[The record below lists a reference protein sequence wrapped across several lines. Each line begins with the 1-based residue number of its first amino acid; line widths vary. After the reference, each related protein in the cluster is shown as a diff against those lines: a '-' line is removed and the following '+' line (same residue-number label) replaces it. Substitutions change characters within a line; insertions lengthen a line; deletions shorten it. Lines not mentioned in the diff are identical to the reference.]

1 MNKLKQKATVVLVII
16 CTVLVSCRERSR
28 PMLAK
33 EISSINL
40 KTGDVVL
47 CGPEDKSVGRVSFII
62 SGDDSAARQFN
73 FGIALLH
80 SFEYD
85 EAEKVFAQII
95 NRDPHCAMAYW
106 GVAMCNYHPLWTPP
120 EVPELT
126 KGNRALEIAKS
137 IEPKTTRESDYINA
151 LSAYYSNWEK
161 ADHRTRCN
169 QYESAMKTLYEKYP
183 NDKEAAIFYAL
194 SLDAAADPADKM
206 YTKQKRAGQILNGL
220 YPNAPY
226 HPGIVHYIIHTY
238 DVPELAELALP
249 AAQKYAS
256 IAPSSAHAQ
265 HMPSHIF
272 TRLGYWDDCITS
284 NLASIAA
291 AKCYAE
297 SAGMHGPW
305 DEELHSM
312 DYVVYA
318 YLQKRD
324 LKHAKEQLDYLNT
337 FNQVSSPNMKG
348 AYTFAAIP
356 VRYVLENRLWKEASQ
371 LTITPAGFPMQQFPW
386 QRGII
391 HFARLLGF
399 VHINKPDSAK
409 KELATLNQLRNDLLA
424 KKETYKANQLD
435 IQIKASE
442 GWIYLKE
449 GNQAAALE
457 RMTMAADMEDKTE
470 KHPVTPGEVLPAREL
485 LGDMYMELNQSEK
498 ALEAYQADLEKHPN
512 RYNGLNGAVQAS
524 THCGKKDLADFY
536 SKQLAVVTAPRK
548 TVSQQQ

>member
-1 MNKLKQKATVVLVII
+1 
-16 CTVLVSCRERSR
+16 
-28 PMLAK
+28 MLAK

-47 CGPEDKSVGRVSFII
+47 CGPEDQGVGRVSFII
-62 SGDDSAARQFN
+62 SGDESIKKQFN
-73 FGIALLH
+73 FAIALLH

-85 EAEKVFAQII
+85 EAEKAFAQII
-95 NRDPHCAMAYW
+95 KRDPHCAMAYW

-120 EVPELT
+120 EAPELT
-126 KGNRALEIAKS
+126 KGSRALEIAKS
-137 IEPKTTRESDYINA
+137 IEPKTTRETDYINA
-151 LSAYYSNWEK
+151 LSAYYTNWEK
-161 ADHRTRCN
+161 ADHRTRCLR
-169 QYESAMKTLYEKYP
+169 YEEAMKALAEKHP

-194 SLDAAADPADKM
+194 ALDAAADPTDKM
-206 YTKQKRAGQILNGL
+206 YTKQKKAGQILNGL
-220 YPNAPY
+220 YAKAPN

-249 AAQKYAS
+249 AAQEYAS
-256 IAPSSAHAQ
+256 VAPSSAHAQ

-272 TRLGYWDDCITS
+272 TRLGYWDDCIQS

-297 SAGMHGPW
+297 SAGIRGPW

-312 DYVVYA
+312 DYLVYA
-318 YLQKRD
+318 YLQKKD
-324 LKHAKEQLDYLNT
+324 LKRAKEQWDYLNT
-337 FNQVSSPNMKG
+337 FSEVPVPNLKG

-356 VRYVLENRLWKEASQ
+356 VRYVLENRLWKEAIR
-371 LTITPAGFPMQQFPW
+371 LTTTPAGFPMQTFPW

-399 VHINKPDSAK
+399 AHLNQLDSAK
-409 KELATLNQLRNDLLA
+409 KELAILNELRNDLLA
-424 KKETYKANQLD
+424 KKETYKANQVD

-442 GWIYLKE
+442 GWIFWKE
-449 GNQAAALE
+449 GNPTAALE
-457 RMTMAADMEDKTE
+457 RMGLAAEMEDKTE

-485 LGDMYMELNQSEK
+485 LGDLYMELNQPDK

-512 RYNGLNGAVQAS
+512 RYNGLNGAALAAS
-524 THCGKKDLADFY
+524 KCGQKELADFY
-536 SKQLAVVTAPRK
+536 AKQLKVVTAPR
-548 TVSQQQ
+548 SQPVAKAK